1 MPLVPGYY
9 AIHRLTNLFSAR
21 HSVRD
26 IRRSLHYY
34 FTRRVGSPASRLSYP
49 SHHYAVW
56 NWAWFGETAGLLPN
70 LGLGSF
76 FHDNSHGITWVLSFA
91 KTQVRVG
98 VPLQLLGGIEESCK
112 ISLINIRANT
122 NLDRWPRPSTAKTQ
136 PTFGSA
142 DTEEATLH
150 HMPRRY
156 RPHIAYSSIPVRD
169 TSGYDKHRRCCLA
182 GWNRDRHTAQTAT
195 AKTNRR
201 ASAVLLPLLQYYCIQ
216 ISLSARVRTC
226 QDKSSQQYNGSA
238 TQINP
243 AQMVQLPYLYVIDSS
258 TAYARST
265 EGRNRVNQYTRLE
278 AASFYSLL
286 LVDMMANLQGNDA
299 DRIPPASR

>member
-1 MPLVPGYY
+1 M
-9 AIHRLTNLFSAR
+9 SAR
-21 HSVRD
+21 RAGMRD
-26 IRRSLHYY
+26 IRRSLRLLLYP
-34 FTRRVGSPASRLSYP
+34 TCWVASLGV
-49 SHHYAVW
+49 SHIGPTNYAVW

-76 FHDNSHGITWVLSFA
+76 FHDNSRGITWVLSFA

-243 AQMVQLPYLYVIDSS
+243 AQIGS
-258 TAYARST
+258 TSIF